1 MENEINIGVRITRE
15 TLIQMQEYIV
25 EKGLH
30 KYSIKPSQLGIF
42 ILKEWLENPILNKSQ
57 IIFGRVPN
65 EPRTHRITVKLK
77 EDENIKLYEIYVRE
91 YIRECNS
98 VNMLINNV
106 ILQFLKYNRELKR
119 LPNGILT

>member
-1 MENEINIGVRITRE
+1 M
-15 TLIQMQEYIV
+15 
-25 EKGLH
+25 
-30 KYSIKPSQLGIF
+30 
-42 ILKEWLENPILNKSQ
+42 
-57 IIFGRVPN
+57 IFGRVPN

-106 ILQFLKYNRELKR
+106 ILQFLKYNRELKT
-119 LPNGILT
+119 LPNAILT